1 MALCF
6 SCHTSRVSSLK
17 YYVSSLTSQIID
29 KYVNMTTPK
38 HIIVALLAL
47 AISLVGCQKMQQNK
61 LNRQMKKVAKTY
73 LEQEQVKDYKNL
85 TITSVDTLTEFG
97 YAKLTSELLEN
108 MGEVYGQMYWDAAGD
123 SSRREVIGLYLN
135 EIQRTKADFEDL
147 IDNGDLQTT
156 GVVLFMVTGAFEK
169 DGEGQQFMFLVN
181 PDKKSIH
188 NLDPFGDNLL
198 YKDEE

>member
-1 MALCF
+1 
-6 SCHTSRVSSLK
+6 
-17 YYVSSLTSQIID
+17 
-29 KYVNMTTPK
+29 MTTPK

-47 AISLVGCQKMQQNK
+47 AISLVGCQKMQHNK

-73 LEQEQVKDYKNL
+73 LEQEQVEDYKNL

-156 GVVLFMVTGAFEK
+156 GVVLFMVTGTFEK